1 MRRFVVFVPVY
12 HGVVPMLADLLES
25 ADQYLGEEF
34 HTIIVDDHT
43 TDRTAVELERLRT
56 LRGPSS
62 MTVLRNERNE
72 GWGFGIYK
80 NFARAARHALEHVDF
95 DVLLKLDH
103 DSLLIAPG
111 VASGFR
117 ALLEVP
123 GVGIAG
129 NVQPEVNRWMWDWR
143 TQPAVKREAVKHG
156 YLETLNG
163 FPWSIQAGVMG
174 FNRVLLEALEA
185 RGWLERFDFVRFGTN
200 GLVEDVM
207 LPILA
212 SALGFRALHAP
223 FVRSTHGSDA
233 LLRLPYPQMRQSGL
247 RAIHPVKS
255 GLSSAAQHNAS
266 DHEEMRAFFK
276 SVRAEEQ
283 RRARLEGAS

>member
-1 MRRFVVFVPVY
+1 MFVPVY
-12 HGVVPMLADLLES
+12 HGVTAMLRDLLES
-25 ADQYLGEEF
+25 LDAYLGEPF

-43 TDRTAVELERLRT
+43 TDGTADDLERLR
-56 LRGPSS
+56 LERGAERV
-62 MTVLRNERNE
+62 TVLRNDTNQ

-80 NFARAARHALEHVDF
+80 NFARAMQYALEHLDF

-117 ALLEVP
+117 ALLEVR

-129 NVQPEVNRWMWDWR
+129 MLQPEVNRWMWDWR
-143 TQPAVKREAVKHG
+143 TQPTVKRAAVQHG

-174 FNRVLLEALEA
+174 FNRALLEALEA
-185 RGWLERFDFVRFGTN
+185 RGWLTRFDFVRFGTN

-233 LLRLPYPQMRQSGL
+233 LLRLPYTQMRASGL

-255 GLSSAAQHNAS
+255 GFSSAGAHNSS
-266 DHEEMRAFFK
+266 DHSEMRSYFQR
-276 SVRAEEQ
+276 VRAEE
-283 RRARLEGAS
+283 RA